1 MAKKSRLQRI
11 KGESNPLAQNRL
23 LFRSLQHDARRAAL
37 YRELAAGGFPVL
49 PFKSVLRVRG
59 NASWPSQTVYLLTAK
74 QDIALALQDGS
85 VEPYSELDSGG
96 RFMLGIDVPPASL
109 APRPTVGPHA
119 RQRGAAQ
126 QALAF
131 GKVQIDRCVEEA
143 LARTMVLAERL
154 GEFDLVQ
161 DVAEQAAIRLMSL
174 LFGMPA
180 KSYLVLEQTMRATYT
195 RLTFQIIGRHF
206 TPNDGLPPPDGS
218 QAARFRQELGQA
230 ADNAMHGRDFPEFW
244 DGHLVPRNASLALEK
259 TCGADEAKIIILGL
273 IAGTVG
279 NVASA
284 VANTID
290 HFFQVRDTAG
300 VPLID
305 SASRAAKADDRLA
318 LKILVDQ
325 ALAMRPAAP
334 FLARTTRVQLHL
346 RSGATLP
353 AGSLLLLAMGADVPC
368 SAALMFGGPLGDAS
382 YAHSCIGRHLALP
395 LVHETVRQVL
405 RLPGLARV
413 IDPATGRPKPL
424 TKKWGAACTAFP
436 LRYARDR
443 RMNQQPLFLVLK
455 IKEPVGE
462 NAVILK
468 ELTRVGAPVVER
480 ALAEAKNVHFAW
492 FGLIQNDTR
501 LFMYTVYDG
510 DFDAYVEHFAMKVP
524 LFNEQFRFL
533 EDAPPT
539 PVREHPREFVEFLR
553 KNNHPPLGG
562 YFYSAYPLAGV
573 ADIQN
578 AGLGKP

>member
-1 MAKKSRLQRI
+1 MRMPGS
-11 KGESNPLAQNRL
+11 
-23 LFRSLQHDARRAAL
+23 
-37 YRELAAGGFPVL
+37 
-49 PFKSVLRVRG
+49 
-59 NASWPSQTVYLLTAK
+59 ASWPSETVYLLTAK
-74 QDIALALQDGS
+74 QDIALALQQGS
-85 VEPYSELDSGG
+85 VKPYSELDSGG
-96 RFMLGIDVPPASL
+96 KFMLGIDAF
-109 APRPTVGPHA
+109 GPDRRHG
-119 RQRGAAQ
+119 RQRGIVENALKVFDTAAI
-126 QALAF
+126 A
-131 GKVQIDRCVEEA
+131 GCVEEA

-180 KSYLVLEQTMRATYT
+180 KSYLVLERTMRATYT

-206 TPNDGLPPPDGS
+206 TPNDGQAPPDGK
-218 QAARFRQELGQA
+218 QAAKFRQDLEEA
-230 ADNAMHGRDFPEFW
+230 VDNATHGRDFPEFW
-244 DGHLVPRNASLALEK
+244 DGKLVPKSASVKLEE
-259 TCGADEAKIIILGL
+259 TCPAGEANIVVPGL

-290 HFFQVRDTAG
+290 YLFQTPGAPG
-300 VPLID
+300 ELLID
-305 SASRAAKADDRLA
+305 AASRAAKRDDRPA
-318 LKILVDQ
+318 LKALVDQ
-325 ALAMRPAAP
+325 ALAMRPPAP
-334 FLARTTRVQLHL
+334 FLARTTRAQLQL
-346 RSGATLP
+346 PSGASLP

-368 SAALMFGGPLGDAS
+368 DPDLMFGGPLGDAS
-382 YAHSCIGRHLALP
+382 YAHNCIGRHLAWP

-424 TKKWGAACTAFP
+424 AKTWGAACTTFP

-462 NAVILK
+462 NALILK

-480 ALAEAKNVHFAW
+480 ALAEANNVHFAW
-492 FGLIQNDTR
+492 FGLMDNDTR

-533 EDAPPT
+533 QDAPPT

-553 KNNHPPLGG
+553 KNNHAPLGG
-562 YFYSAYPLAGV
+562 YFYSAYPGAGV
-573 ADIQN
+573 GDIQN